1 MDPGKRY
8 KELNQMSNRI
18 LDVLKFEKKPIT
30 REVLEAIMKVSIK
43 YSSMNN
49 LRPVEFI
56 AIDGKEVRKVIEVII
71 EASRPNAPMLGPS
84 HEVIL
89 NRIREKAPP
98 LMVVVLADTRFKSAL
113 PETVNKEETI
123 DMFVG
128 ASIQN
133 MQLAII
139 SLGLSSSWNALTKD
153 ESERLR
159 VLMKVPEHMQLKSL
173 VYIGYRD
180 SEIRT
185 TETRPLKEVLHYGK
199 YDEKKG
205 LTGDEVRHFI
215 VTRTK
220 GYGQI

>member
-1 MDPGKRY
+1 MADH
-8 KELNQMSNRI
+8 I
-18 LDVLKFEKKPIT
+18 LDVLKFEKKPIP
-30 REVLEAIMKVSIK
+30 REALEAITKVSIK

-56 AIDGKEVRKVIEVII
+56 AIDGKEVRKVIEVMI

-84 HEVIL
+84 YKVIL
-89 NRIREKAPP
+89 NKIREQAPP
-98 LMVVVLADTRFKSAL
+98 LMIVVLADTRFKSAL
-113 PETVNKEETI
+113 PETVDKEEVI
-123 DMFVG
+123 DMIVG

-139 SLGLSSSWNALTKD
+139 SLGLSSSWNTITKY
-153 ESERLR
+153 EQERLKEM
-159 VLMKVPEHMQLKSL
+159 LKVPEHMQLKSL

-180 SEIRT
+180 SEIRMI
-185 TETRPLKEVLHYGK
+185 EPRPMKEVLHYGK

-205 LTGDEVRHFI
+205 LSVEEVRDFI

-220 GYGQI
+220 GYGRT